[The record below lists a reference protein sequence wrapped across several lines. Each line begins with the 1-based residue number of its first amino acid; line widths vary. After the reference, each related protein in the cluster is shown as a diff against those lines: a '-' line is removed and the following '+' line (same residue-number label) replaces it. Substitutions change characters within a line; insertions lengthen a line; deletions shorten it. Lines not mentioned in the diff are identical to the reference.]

1 MNKTVFK
8 IIFTLTAI
16 ALLSL
21 HTSAQTKKQ
30 TVVLN
35 NAFNNKAM
43 LNGTE
48 IVPDTSIDVITFA
61 AEYKANKALWKKAF
75 DYLTTTNLDTLSPG
89 KYLIAGDSL
98 YAIVVKGPTK
108 TPDMVK
114 WESHKT
120 HIDIQCVVTGAE
132 TMQLAKP
139 GTIIPT
145 VVYDPKTDN
154 ANYTATAGKSY
165 IAKPGHILLFFP
177 GIVHRAGLKA
187 DGFETDKRVI
197 LKIMASGR

>member
-1 MNKTVFK
+1 MHKTVFK
-8 IIFTLTAI
+8 IVFTLAAI
-16 ALLSL
+16 ALLNL
-21 HTSAQTKKQ
+21 HASAQTKKQ
-30 TVVLN
+30 AAILN
-35 NAFNNKAM
+35 EAFKNKTM
-43 LNGTE
+43 RNGTV
-48 IVPDTSIDVITFA
+48 IVPDTSIDAVTFA
-61 AEYKANKALWKKAF
+61 AEYKANRALWKKAF

-132 TMQLAKP
+132 TMQLAAQ

-145 VVYDPKTDN
+145 ITYDPKTDN
-154 ANYTATAGKSY
+154 ENYTALAGKSY

-177 GIVHRAGLKA
+177 GVVHRAGLQA
-187 DGFETDKRVI
+187 NGFETDKRVI
-197 LKIMASGR
+197 LKIMALGR